1 MSLLVFKAD
10 HAVVALGDLAG
21 DILFKLGGFLIRL
34 EAQFTGCVRNTDTN
48 LHAPSVR
55 QSVLGFSLK
64 AMATPT
70 PSIQSLIEA
79 GTTRPHIILGAP
91 GSGKTSLLIARAQ
104 HLVATGYHPDSIR
117 LLTPSRAQATALRD
131 EVGIGLGAA
140 THGATVMSVQAF
152 AFSLVRADQERR
164 GLEPTTLRSGAD
176 VDQDIRGL
184 LEEHQSSGSG
194 PQWPTYLNEAV
205 RAAEAFRTELRELI
219 ARLTEWG
226 LGAEDLRV
234 WADVHPAWLAVA
246 GFLDDYQRVIARSRP
261 DQFDAAE
268 LLRVATS
275 LIAEQPSA
283 TQSLSAVLI
292 DDVQDLSPAAGD
304 FIDALSQRGVHLS
317 ITADPDVAGQ
327 TFRGADPEGPARVAE
342 RLGVTPVVLSE
353 VHRHGP
359 SIREAVSSITARIGT
374 ARAGSQ
380 RAAGSTASDQ
390 SSPLRVLT
398 APSASREA
406 HDIARLLLNRHR
418 DDQVAFSDM
427 AVVTRR
433 AADIALLASRL
444 QQAGVPTHQ
453 DYRVGLAEH
462 PASRE
467 LVGWILAARQPG
479 FLTPESAKSLLE
491 GVYGQFEPT
500 TLRRLG
506 SYLRVLDQKNGTLRR
521 GIESVVEVLAEGD
534 YPPELPAS
542 MHRDLDRVIRVL
554 RALRELPADSSA
566 ALVVSSV
573 WNAWRVE
580 DQWVARA
587 SDPTRPSLFHR
598 EALAQVSALL
608 ATAERYAERHPGVS
622 PGAFFAKVLDND
634 ITEDVVLPAAAR
646 TGVLIATPAA
656 IAGQQFDTVVVHGVN
671 DHVWPNTR
679 IRWSLLG
686 APLVSRA
693 VRGQLDDAVDDQR
706 LVLDDELRMAAL
718 AVSRATSQVV
728 VTAVSS
734 EESGP
739 SPLYRLLAEQAEVI
753 ESDPGALGSSREL
766 VAHSRRALVAGDS
779 RALDALRHSVTRGLA
794 GAHPDS
800 WWGVRPAT
808 TEKRIYDQGD
818 IPLSPSTLGAL
829 EVSPL
834 DWFLDRVAPDEATAA
849 LGIGS
854 LVHHALEHQPWGSE
868 EELNALVE
876 ARFGELDFESAWVGR
891 AQAAK
896 ARGFVAALASYLRE
910 RQREGVEVV
919 GVEQGFVVRIDRVE
933 MRGLVDRIEQQSDG
947 TLVVVDLKTGRA
959 ITSADEIADHPQLQA
974 YQYALADA
982 DTKAQWGV
990 EGDPA
995 GAWLLFVSQGVGGKP
1010 FRVARQDALDATGL
1024 EMFATRVR
1032 SAAEVAAQAQ
1042 FAGPR
1047 HYPMGGSNV
1056 SRHRWQRVGSVCGD

>member
-1 MSLLVFKAD
+1 
-10 HAVVALGDLAG
+10 
-21 DILFKLGGFLIRL
+21 
-34 EAQFTGCVRNTDTN
+34 
-48 LHAPSVR
+48 
-55 QSVLGFSLK
+55 
-64 AMATPT
+64 MATPA

-79 GTTRPHIILGAP
+79 GTARPQVILGAP
-91 GSGKTSLLIARAQ
+91 GSGKTTLLLARAQ
-104 HLVATGYHPDSIR
+104 HLVATGHHPDSIR
-117 LLTPSRAQATALRD
+117 LLTPTRAQATALRD
-131 EVGIGLGAA
+131 DLGVALSTA
-140 THGATVMSVQAF
+140 THGPTVMSVQAF
-152 AFSLVRADQERR
+152 AFSLVRADQEHR
-164 GLEPTTLRSGAD
+164 GVEPTTLRSGAD
-176 VDQDIRGL
+176 VDQDIRAL
-184 LEEHQSSGSG
+184 LDEHQQSGTG
-194 PQWPTYLNEAV
+194 PQWPTHLNEAV
-205 RAAEAFRTELRELI
+205 RATESFRTELRELI

-226 LGAEDLRV
+226 LGAEDLRG
-234 WADVHPAWLAVA
+234 WSEVHPAWLAVA
-246 GFLDDYQRVIARSRP
+246 DFLDDYQRVIARARP

-275 LIAEQPSA
+275 LIAEQPST

-292 DDVQDLSPAAGD
+292 DDVHDLSPAAGD
-304 FIDALSQRGVHLS
+304 LLDALSHRGVHLS

-327 TFRGADPEGPARVAE
+327 TFRGADPEGAIRVAE
-342 RLGVTPVVLSE
+342 KLGVTPVVLGE

-359 SIREAVSSITARIGT
+359 TIRQAVSSITARIGT

-380 RAAGSTASDQ
+380 RAAGTSGVDGP
-390 SSPLRVLT
+390 SPLRALT

-406 HDIARLLLNRHR
+406 HDIARLLLTRHR

-433 AADIALLASRL
+433 AADIPLLASRL
-444 QQAGVPTHQ
+444 AQAGVPTDQ
-453 DYRVGLAEH
+453 DYRVGLSEH

-506 SYLRVLDQKNGTLRR
+506 SYLRVLDQKDGTTRR
-521 GIESVVEVLAEGD
+521 GIESVVEVLVEGD

-542 MHRDLDRVIRVL
+542 MHRPLDRVIQVIRT
-554 RALRELPADSSA
+554 LRELPEDSSA
-566 ALVVSSV
+566 ALVVSTV
-573 WNAWRVE
+573 WNAWGLE
-580 DQWVARA
+580 EKWVSRA
-587 SDPTRPSLFHR
+587 TDPERPSLFHR

-634 ITEDVVLPAAAR
+634 ITEDVVLAATAR
-646 TGVLIATPAA
+646 SGVFIATPAA
-656 IAGQQFDTVVVHGVN
+656 IAGQQFDTVVVQGIN

-686 APLVSRA
+686 APLVARA

-728 VTAVSS
+728 VTSVSS
-734 EESGP
+734 EDSGP
-739 SPLYRLLAEQAEVI
+739 SPLYRLLGEHAEI
-753 ESDPGALGSSREL
+753 IDSDPGQLGSTREL
-766 VAHSRRALVAGDS
+766 VAHSRHAVVAGDTS
-779 RALDALRHSVTRGLA
+779 ALDALVHSVARGLP

-800 WWGVRPAT
+800 WWGMRPAT
-808 TEKRIYDQGD
+808 TEQRLYDQGD

-849 LGIGS
+849 LGLGS
-854 LVHHALEHQPWGSE
+854 LVHYALEHHPWGSE

-876 ARFGELDFESAWVGR
+876 ARFGELDFDSAWVGR

-910 RQREGVEVV
+910 RKSEGVEVV
-919 GVEQGFVVRIDRVE
+919 GIEQGFAVRIDRVE
-933 MRGLVDRIEQQSDG
+933 MRGLVDRIEQESDG
-947 TLVVVDLKTGRA
+947 SLVVVDLKTGRA
-959 ITSADEIADHPQLQA
+959 ITNAEEIAEHPQLQA
-974 YQYALADA
+974 YQYALADS

-990 EGDPA
+990 EGDTA

-1010 FRVARQDALDATGL
+1010 FRVARQDALDAEGL
-1024 EMFATRVR
+1024 SMFATRVR
-1032 SAAEVAAQAQ
+1032 SAADVAAQAQ

-1047 HYPMGGSNV
+1047 HYPMGGSSV